1 MKLDEIEDV
10 EIDNEGKFKYIL
22 IKAKEKSTKLSKL
35 LVRGY
40 AECPYHADILEKTEQ
55 SVNSSEISLSC
66 PGGGR
71 IERNNYEKTLF
82 VFGYSQ
88 GFGQADHSKT
98 VSILKNKFPDYTIEY
113 SNEGY

>member
-40 AECPYHADILEKTEQ
+40 ADCPYHADILEK
-55 SVNSSEISLSC
+55 VM
-66 PGGGR
+66 
-71 IERNNYEKTLF
+71 F
-82 VFGYSQ
+82 
-88 GFGQADHSKT
+88 SK
-98 VSILKNKFPDYTIEY
+98 
-113 SNEGY
+113 